1 MAGKKWTR
9 RLIAVVLTLVMAC
22 SLVVP
27 SFAAQEDGWDST
39 LKIAVMSDTH
49 YLSPTMI
56 YAGEDYTND
65 LNSDR
70 KMLSESNAII
80 DKVLEA
86 VAQDAPDVLLISG
99 DLTKDG
105 ELECHEGM
113 AQKLQALQQKLPGL
127 KIYVAPGNHDNR
139 NENGKNFNT
148 ADGNAVPAT
157 RTNPEDFKRAYDFI
171 YSDETV
177 IATFT
182 PPEGKEAGSL
192 SYVARP
198 AEGYTIIA
206 IDTCRYSA
214 DNTESGKD
222 EHETSGAI
230 SAELEQWVIEQ
241 TKGAKARGDVVI
253 GLEHHGL
260 VEHFS
265 MESTLMPMY
274 LVEGY
279 DRIAAEYADAG
290 MSVVFTGHMHAND
303 IAVLTT
309 ESGNTLYDIETGSAL
324 TYPSPMRF
332 VEVRKNAQNVIM
344 NVSTKTHIGP
354 ITFTNPE
361 TGKVE
366 TISDLTAYGQ
376 ERGFS
381 ADMLSNVVGS
391 YVGSFLGKFVKV
403 DGFLVN
409 TIVGNIDKIVRDLCA
424 IPVAEEKNLLDFV
437 NFIYQTHLAG
447 DEPEVWPE
455 WVNTGVSRIESG
467 ELLDEVL
474 HVVVKDAFGDSAADA
489 VKFNGLFTSIV
500 KKQIN
505 DFLLDV
511 VNSFGHDVN
520 YREDNDTLLVLQGSR
535 SAVTTI
541 PVSSESGSVN
551 ANAYILDGTAT
562 VFLTENQLRTVAPA
576 GSNSVVTVDASALPA
591 SRVVLTGRS
600 VAAAEANAA
609 VSSLNMALPNGAVAL
624 DQAALASVDQ
634 NRDVAVSLEA
644 VTLTAAQRR
653 ALGKQADTAAL
664 ASAKVTVGGEPAEDF
679 GGGKLT
685 VTVPCTLKA
694 GESTADLTGWTV
706 SETGEI
712 EAVGVS
718 YDAAAACCTFV
729 TDHTATLAAAHF
741 PFTDVDGTSWY
752 YSPVAYTYNNS
763 LFEGMTPTTFEP
775 QTTMSRAMLVTVLWR
790 AEGCPSAPR
799 ATFGD
804 LEYDW
809 YRAAVD
815 WAAAYDIVEGYSA
828 EEFGPADPV
837 TREQMATILYRYGA
851 FKGYDVSE
859 SESFESFRDADA
871 VHDWAASSV
880 SWAVGAGLMQGYNNK
895 LMPLNGATRAEVSA
909 LLQRFIEHFAV
920 N

>member
-1 MAGKKWTR
+1 MAGKKWPR

-49 YLSPTMI
+49 YLSPSMI
-56 YAGEDYTND
+56 CAGEDYTND

-80 DKVLEA
+80 DKMLEA

-241 TKGAKARGDVVI
+241 TKEAKARGDVVI

-447 DEPEVWPE
+447 DEPEIWPE

-467 ELLDEVL
+467 ELPMRVTHNDTKISNILFDQQGDVLCVIDLDTVMSSTSL
-474 HVVVKDAFGDSAADA
+474 NDFGDAIRSYANTGAEDDKNLDNVELSLEMFEAYTKGYLSERKSTMTESEKSWLAFSA
-489 VKFNGLFTSIV
+489 KFITFEQVLRFLMDYIDGDTYYKVAYPDHNLVRTWAQYKLLQSMEAQFD
-500 KKQIN
+500 KMQQI
-505 DFLLDV
+505 
-511 VNSFGHDVN
+511 
-520 YREDNDTLLVLQGSR
+520 
-535 SAVTTI
+535 
-541 PVSSESGSVN
+541 
-551 ANAYILDGTAT
+551 
-562 VFLTENQLRTVAPA
+562 
-576 GSNSVVTVDASALPA
+576 
-591 SRVVLTGRS
+591 
-600 VAAAEANAA
+600 VAAN
-609 VSSLNMALPNGAVAL
+609 
-624 DQAALASVDQ
+624 
-634 NRDVAVSLEA
+634 
-644 VTLTAAQRR
+644 
-653 ALGKQADTAAL
+653 
-664 ASAKVTVGGEPAEDF
+664 
-679 GGGKLT
+679 
-685 VTVPCTLKA
+685 C
-694 GESTADLTGWTV
+694 
-706 SETGEI
+706 
-712 EAVGVS
+712 
-718 YDAAAACCTFV
+718 
-729 TDHTATLAAAHF
+729 
-741 PFTDVDGTSWY
+741 
-752 YSPVAYTYNNS
+752 
-763 LFEGMTPTTFEP
+763 
-775 QTTMSRAMLVTVLWR
+775 
-790 AEGCPSAPR
+790 
-799 ATFGD
+799 
-804 LEYDW
+804 
-809 YRAAVD
+809 
-815 WAAAYDIVEGYSA
+815 
-828 EEFGPADPV
+828 
-837 TREQMATILYRYGA
+837 
-851 FKGYDVSE
+851 
-859 SESFESFRDADA
+859 
-871 VHDWAASSV
+871 
-880 SWAVGAGLMQGYNNK
+880 
-895 LMPLNGATRAEVSA
+895 
-909 LLQRFIEHFAV
+909 
-920 N
+920 